1 MESKTITDI
10 AKDLKNNSCV
20 IVGNK
25 GCGKS
30 NLAKH
35 LAREFLKFEN
45 TTTQIFDSS
54 TSWFNDFD
62 TIPFQFCADFV
73 EFDSV
78 INANMLYSIEFD
90 DIDDINFIIREII
103 RDNYLDRRIRKIH
116 NGMREKWARDKGITF
131 TVEDSRDY
139 YIAII
144 EEAQNVIGSYALM
157 RRNGKKWLK
166 MISDCRNFD
175 FSLIFIGQRLADI
188 SAKATERCNAYFFG
202 KMLGDNDILKVKRIL
217 GKGTETDAIVK
228 QIKQLEVGQFIFWNG
243 EQTFLVTTPK
253 FEPNG
258 TPKLWN
264 KQHITNVIELFK
276 NSELPKEVSN
286 AVTSW
291 IKACQK

>member
-1 MESKTITDI
+1 
-10 AKDLKNNSCV
+10 
-20 IVGNK
+20 
-25 GCGKS
+25 
-30 NLAKH
+30 
-35 LAREFLKFEN
+35 
-45 TTTQIFDSS
+45 
-54 TSWFNDFD
+54 
-62 TIPFQFCADFV
+62 
-73 EFDSV
+73 
-78 INANMLYSIEFD
+78 
-90 DIDDINFIIREII
+90 
-103 RDNYLDRRIRKIH
+103 
-116 NGMREKWARDKGITF
+116 MRLKWAKEKGITF

-139 YIAII
+139 YIGII

-188 SAKATERCNAYFFG
+188 SSKATERCNAYFFG

-253 FEPNG
+253 FKPNG

-276 NSELPKEVSN
+276 KSELPKNVSN
-286 AVTSW
+286 AVRSW